1 MTGFS
6 RDSFYR
12 FKQLYEH
19 GGEAALQEI
28 RRKKPVLKNRIDPAI
43 EEAVMVFAIEH
54 PAYGQMRV
62 SNELHKRGTFISGG
76 GVRSI

>member
-1 MTGFS
+1 MGFS

-12 FKQLYEH
+12 FNELCEH

-43 EEAVMVFAIEH
+43 EEAVMAFAIEQ